1 MKIILGLDLGVAS
14 IGWALI
20 NVENDIPAE
29 ILGMGSRI
37 VPLTPDDANEFST
50 GNAISKNHKRT
61 ERRTQRKGY
70 DRYQFRRKNL
80 TDFLRKFNM
89 SPTEELIK
97 LAALELWGLR
107 AKAVNKQ
114 ISLIELGRILYHLNQ
129 KRGYKSAKTD
139 GPDDKKQRDYV
150 ANVKN
155 RHTTIKELGQ
165 TIGQYF
171 YDQLQKD
178 KRYRTKEQVFPR
190 AAYIEEFEAIWD
202 SQAKHYPEILT
213 KENKE
218 SVRDEIIYYQRNLK
232 SCKHLVSLCE
242 FEMRAYKNKDGKT
255 VYDGPKVAPRSSPLF
270 QVCKI
275 WESINNLVLKNRR
288 GKEFEFTLEHKQAL
302 FNHLDNNE
310 KLTINDLYKILG
322 ISKSEGWWGGK
333 AIGKGLQG
341 NTTKMQ
347 ISKALEGIIDQ
358 QKNLQFNLK
367 NIDTKLIDT
376 ETGEIV
382 QQISPDFEKEPL
394 YRLWHTIYS
403 IHNKDELA
411 IVLQKN
417 FSIEAPEVID
427 ALYKIDFVKAGFGNK
442 SAKAIRR
449 ILSYLQ
455 DGLMYSEACLAAGF
469 RHSVSL
475 TVAENNARE
484 LLAKLPQ
491 IKKNELKQPI
501 VEKILNQMINL
512 VNVVIDQYG
521 TIDEIRVELAREL
534 KQSKDERN
542 ATDKNMRLREKE
554 NDTYAKRI
562 LLDYGLTASRTRI
575 QKFRMWEESRQKCFY
590 CGQTVNFNEFLRGFD
605 VEVEHIIPKSL
616 FFDDGFSNKVCS
628 CRKCNSEKGN
638 QTAFDYMQSKSENE
652 FESYL
657 TRVEEY
663 YKNGDISK
671 TKKERLLT
679 AKEKIPTDFIDR
691 QLRETQYIA
700 RKAKAILAQ
709 VARNVWATSG
719 SVTDFIRHTW
729 GWDKILHD
737 LQIDKYRLTG
747 QTEMVEFVHK
757 NQRHSEERILG
768 WSKRLDHRHHAIDA
782 LVVACTRQSYIHR
795 LNNLN
800 TEREA
805 IWQELKNQSL
815 EYQGK
820 FSSLERWLEEQP
832 HFSKEHVQNKVA
844 GILVSFKPGK
854 KAASTGKRIKY
865 SNGKKIVLQE
875 GIIVPRGALHE
886 ESVYGKIKILDEMKP
901 LKYLFENPVLIFKP
915 YIRELVEQ
923 RLKEHEGDSKK
934 AIASLAKSPI
944 QLKDGVNLE
953 YATCFEEKYIIKY
966 PLQSIKTKDVNSIID
981 KHVREVVRERLNKFN
996 NNEKEAFK
1004 DLENNPLWLDKN
1016 KTIKVKT
1023 LRCFTGLSAV
1033 EPIKRN
1039 EIGNAVG
1046 FVKPGNNHHIAIYTD
1061 KAGKK
1066 HEQTLTFWSVVE
1078 RKKHGIPAIITNPSD
1093 VWDSILD
1100 KDLPE
1105 NFLNSLP
1112 QFDWSFEVSLQQNE
1126 MFVLGMP
1133 EEDYH
1138 LAIEKRDLSLIS
1150 KYLYRVQSISE
1161 SDYWFRLHH
1170 DTINDKTTEAS
1181 ILKRFCRIKSFAA
1194 FNSLYPHKLQ
1204 INNIGQITSINNKPI
1219 LKPIPKDKV
1228 SSTQIQI

>member
-1 MKIILGLDLGVAS
+1 MKKILGLDLGVAS
-14 IGWALI
+14 VGWALI
-20 NVENDIPAE
+20 NVENDIPTE

-37 VPLTPDDANEFST
+37 IPLTPDDANEFST
-50 GNAISKNHKRT
+50 GNAISKNQKRT

-70 DRYQFRRKNL
+70 DRYQLRRKNL
-80 TDFLRKFNM
+80 TNFLRKFNM

-97 LAALELWGLR
+97 LDTLELWGLR
-107 AKAVNKQ
+107 AKAVNEP
-114 ISLIELGRILYHLNQ
+114 ITLVELGRILYHLNQ
-129 KRGYKSAKTD
+129 KRGYKSAKSD
-139 GPDDKKQRDYV
+139 DVDDKKQRDYV

-155 RHTTIKELGQ
+155 RHTIIKGLGL

-178 KRYRTKEQVFPR
+178 KHYRTKEQVFPR

-202 SQAKHYPEILT
+202 FQAKHYPAILT
-213 KENKE
+213 EENKE
-218 SVRDEIIYYQRNLK
+218 IVRDEIIYFQRNLR

-242 FEMRAYKNKDGKT
+242 FEMRAYKNKEGKT

-275 WESINNLVLKNRR
+275 WESINNLVLKNRK
-288 GKEFEFTLEHKQAL
+288 GIPFEFTLEHKQAL
-302 FNHLDNNE
+302 FSHLDNNE

-322 ISKSEGWWGGK
+322 ISKAEGWWGGK

-341 NTTKMQ
+341 NITKMQ
-347 ISKALEGIIDQ
+347 ISKTLNGIVDY
-358 QKNLQFNLK
+358 QKYLQFNLK
-367 NIDTKLIDT
+367 SIDTNLVDD

-403 IHNKDELA
+403 IHDKEELA
-411 IVLQKN
+411 KVLCKN
-417 FSIEAPEVID
+417 FSIDEPEVVD
-427 ALYKIDFVKAGFGNK
+427 ALFKIDLVKAGFGNK

-449 ILSYLQ
+449 ILPYLQ
-455 DGLMYSEACLAAGF
+455 NGFMYSEACLAAGF
-469 RHSVSL
+469 RHSESL
-475 TVAENNARE
+475 TVAENMARE
-484 LLAKLPQ
+484 LLARLPQ

-512 VNVVIDQYG
+512 VNAVIDQYG

-590 CGQTVNFNEFLRGFD
+590 CGQTVNVNEFLKGFD

-616 FFDDGFSNKVCS
+616 FFDDGFSNKVCA

-638 QTAFDYMQSKSENE
+638 QTAFDYMKSKAENE

-657 TRVEEY
+657 TRIEEY

-679 AKEKIPTDFIDR
+679 PKEKIPTDFIDR

-700 RKAKAILAQ
+700 RKAKTILAQ

-729 GWDKILHD
+729 GWDQILHD
-737 LQIDKYRLTG
+737 LQIDKYRLCG

-757 NQRHSEERILG
+757 NQKHSEERITG

-782 LVVACTRQSYIHR
+782 LVVACTRQGFIQR

-800 TEREA
+800 TERDA
-805 IWQELKNQSL
+805 MWQELKNQS
-815 EYQGK
+815 EEHKGK

-832 HFSKEHVQNKVA
+832 HFSKENVQNKVA
-844 GILVSFKPGK
+844 EILVSFKPGK

-886 ESVYGKIKILDEMKP
+886 EGLYGEIKR
-901 LKYLFENPVLIFKP
+901 Y
-915 YIRELVEQ
+915 Y
-923 RLKEHEGDSKK
+923 
-934 AIASLAKSPI
+934 
-944 QLKDGVNLE
+944 KDV
-953 YATCFEEKYIIKY
+953 
-966 PLQSIKTKDVNSIID
+966 KTKEVLLNAQIVKKYNIGVGSQGFLFTGKETVEIKSKTDERTGITTTSVEDKIQKALDCIVDKRVQDV
-981 KHVREVVRERLNKFN
+981 VLERLNQGFENGKTYKDDAKKALSN
-996 NNEKEAFK
+996 FK
-1004 DLENNPLWLDKN
+1004 DLNNVPIYLDKN
-1016 KTIKVKT
+1016 KSIPIKSV
-1023 LRCFTGLSAV
+1023 RCFTGLSAV
-1033 EPIKRN
+1033 EAIRYN
-1039 EIGNAVG
+1039 EKNETTG
-1046 FVKPGNNHHIAIYTD
+1046 FVKPGNNHHIAFYVD
-1061 KAGKK
+1061 KEGNKQV
-1066 HEQTLTFWSVVE
+1066 HVVTFWHAVE
-1078 RKKHGIPAIITNPSD
+1078 RKKYGIPVFITNPPL
-1093 VWDSILD
+1093 VWDTVQEKEFPDSFLRN
-1100 KDLPE
+1100 LP
-1105 NFLNSLP
+1105 NVNWTFVN
-1112 QFDWSFEVSLQQNE
+1112 SLQQNE
-1126 MFVLGMP
+1126 MFILGMLY
-1133 EEDYH
+1133 EDLENDLKKKEYDRLTKYMYCIQNISVGSKGKVVQPVIRISH
-1138 LAIEKRDLSLIS
+1138 HIETQFEINKSNKPDKRFFNI
-1150 KYLYRVQSISE
+1150 QSIDAWE
-1161 SDYWFRLHH
+1161 
-1170 DTINDKTTEAS
+1170 
-1181 ILKRFCRIKSFAA
+1181 
-1194 FNSLYPHKLQ
+1194 KL
-1204 INNIGQITSINNKPI
+1204 NPVKVVVNYLGQITRINNNPI
-1219 LKPIPKDKV
+1219 
-1228 SSTQIQI
+1228 